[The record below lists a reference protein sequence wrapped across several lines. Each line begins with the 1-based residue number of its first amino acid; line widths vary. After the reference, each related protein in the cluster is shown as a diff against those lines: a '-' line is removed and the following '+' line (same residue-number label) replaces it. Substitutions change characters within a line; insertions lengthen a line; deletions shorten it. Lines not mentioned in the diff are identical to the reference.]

1 LARMKCQQCEKPAT
15 FHITELT
22 GPQPQELHFCESC
35 AKTYLTQEG
44 GPAPAPTLANV
55 LAKQLQLGKAAE
67 ELAKLDQR
75 SCPVCGITFYEFRNQ
90 GRLGCPHD
98 YVYFEKELTPL
109 IANIHGESRHVGKRP
124 RGHEGGSDEQS
135 DLIRLRRE
143 MKEAVEKE
151 DYEKAS
157 NVRDQIRKLEEEKK
171 KKKRAGAQAKGDA
184 DASRSPKSEG
194 KERPNQ
200 APDQP

>member
-1 LARMKCQQCEKPAT
+1 MKCQQCEKPAT

-22 GPQPQELHFCESC
+22 GPQPQELHLCENC
-35 AKTYLTQEG
+35 AKTYLMQGEPG
-44 GPAPAPTLANV
+44 VAPVAPTLANV

-67 ELAKLDQR
+67 ELAKLDKR
-75 SCPVCGITFYEFRNQ
+75 ACPVCGITFYEFRNQ

-124 RGHEGGSDEQS
+124 HGHAAGSDERTE
-135 DLIRLRRE
+135 LIRLRRE
-143 MKEAVEKE
+143 MDEATQKEN
-151 DYEKAS
+151 YERAAK
-157 NVRDQIRKLEEEKK
+157 VRDQIRELEKQVK
-171 KKKRAGAQAKGDA
+171 QVKRPPRAGAD
-184 DASRSPKSEG
+184 

-200 APDQP
+200 PEDQP

>member
-1 LARMKCQQCEKPAT
+1 MKCQQCEKPAT

-22 GPQPQELHFCESC
+22 GGQPQELHFCESC
-35 AKTYLTQEG
+35 AKTYLMQGDG
-44 GPAPAPTLANV
+44 GAAPAAPTLANV

-98 YVYFEKELTPL
+98 YVHFEKELTPL

-124 RGHEGGSDEQS
+124 RGHDEGGSDQQS

-157 NVRDQIRKLEEEKK
+157 GVRDQIRQLEEEKK
-171 KKKRAGAQAKGDA
+171 KKKRSSSPAGQSQRGAE
-184 DASRSPKSEG
+184 ASGEG
-194 KERPNQ
+194 EERPNQ
-200 APDQP
+200 PPDQP